1 MIRNE
6 MLIKLFPTLLEGLA
20 LFYLADHIF
29 AAKVSLARRYLAN
42 ICFYLLDCCIIF
54 LFQDG
59 PYMPLIKIAMVCLLI
74 AAWAMYA
81 YRVSILN
88 ALFLAFFQFSYWFIT
103 DLLFVSVASL
113 IGGDLINVLQNYYLL
128 YLVIKTAELVIIAAF
143 CRLFPRRQD
152 ISWQSSL
159 RMLAFP
165 VCILWVVFYLFF
177 IAIEAPLYAAK
188 LLNCILLLLAADIG
202 SLYLLGY
209 LEELRARA
217 DFDRSFRQNLQMVQQ
232 NVDSWKDA
240 YLEQRR
246 YTHDFQNKLAV
257 LRGLASRAGTN
268 AELQAYLDELLQ
280 NQPADYCLDT
290 HRPVADV
297 LLSQKLALARNHE
310 IRMTLDLDD
319 LSAFPLSDDDLVI
332 VFSNLLDNAVNAC
345 CKIPV
350 PEQRWIRFKAKA
362 EDSTGYLY
370 VENATQEPVKIINNH
385 VIPSAR
391 TTSPLH
397 GFGLKNVLYML
408 DKNNAIYH
416 MDYHAETHSFRL
428 IAQI

>member
-1 MIRNE
+1 MQNE
-6 MLIKLFPTLLEGLA
+6 ILIKLFPTLLEGLA

-29 AAKVSLARRYLAN
+29 AAKVSRVRRYLAN
-42 ICFYLLDCCIIF
+42 VCFYLLDCCIIY

-59 PYMPLIKIAMVCLLI
+59 PYIPLIKIAMVCLLI
-74 AAWAMYA
+74 ECWAMYV

-88 ALFLAFFQFSYWFIT
+88 ALFLAFFQFSYWAIT

-113 IGGDLINVLQNYYLL
+113 VGGDLTNVLQNYYLL
-128 YLVIKTAELVIIAAF
+128 YLVIKTAELVMIAAF
-143 CRLFPRRQD
+143 CRLFPRRRD
-152 ISWQSSL
+152 ISWQSTL

-165 VCILWVVFYLFF
+165 VYILWVVFYLFF

-209 LEELRARA
+209 LEKLQARA

-232 NVDSWKDA
+232 NMDSWKDA

-257 LRGLASRAGTN
+257 LRGLASQAGTSS
-268 AELQAYLDELLQ
+268 ELQAYLDELLQ
-280 NQPADYCLDT
+280 NQPAGIYCLDT

-297 LLSQKLALARNHE
+297 LLSQKQALARNHE

-350 PEQRWIRFKAKA
+350 PEQRWIRFKAKV

-370 VENATQEPVKIINNH
+370 VENATQEPVKIIGNH
-385 VIPSAR
+385 VVPSAR

-397 GFGLKNVLYML
+397 GFGLKNVLYVL

-416 MDYHAETHSFRL
+416 IDYHAESHSFRL

>member
-1 MIRNE
+1 MQNE
-6 MLIKLFPTLLEGLA
+6 ILIKLFPTLLEGLA

-29 AAKVSLARRYLAN
+29 AAKVSRARRYLAN
-42 ICFYLLDCCIIF
+42 VCFYLLDCCIIF
-54 LFQDG
+54 LFQS
-59 PYMPLIKIAMVCLLI
+59 MMFLKLALVCLLI
-74 AAWAMYA
+74 ACWARYV

-88 ALFLAFFQFSYWFIT
+88 VIFLVFFQFSYWAIT
-103 DLLFVSVASL
+103 DLLFVSVAFL
-113 IGGDLINVLQNYYLL
+113 IGGDLTNVLQNYYLL
-128 YLVIKTAELVIIAAF
+128 YLVIKTAELVMIAAF
-143 CRLFPRRQD
+143 CRLFPRRRD
-152 ISWQSSL
+152 ISWQSTL

-165 VCILWVVFYLFF
+165 VYILWVVFYLFF

-209 LEELRARA
+209 LEKLQARA

-232 NVDSWKDA
+232 NMDSWKDA

-257 LRGLASRAGTN
+257 LRGLASQAGTSS
-268 AELQAYLDELLQ
+268 ELQAYLDELLQ
-280 NQPADYCLDT
+280 NQPAGIYCLDT

-297 LLSQKLALARNHE
+297 LLSQKQALARNHE
-310 IRMTLDLDD
+310 IRMRLDLDD

-350 PEQRWIRFKAKA
+350 PEQRWIRFKAKV

-370 VENATQEPVKIINNH
+370 VENATQEPVKIIGNH
-385 VIPSAR
+385 VVPSAR

-397 GFGLKNVLYML
+397 GFGLKNVLYVL

-416 MDYHAETHSFRL
+416 IDYHAETHSFRL

>member
-1 MIRNE
+1 MQNEILIR
-6 MLIKLFPTLLEGLA
+6 LFPTLLEGLA

-29 AAKVSLARRYLAN
+29 AAKVSRARRYLAN
-42 ICFYLLDCCIIF
+42 VCFYLLDCCIIF
-54 LFQDG
+54 LFQS
-59 PYMPLIKIAMVCLLI
+59 MMFLKLALVCLLI
-74 AAWAMYA
+74 ACWARYV

-88 ALFLAFFQFSYWFIT
+88 VIFLVFFQFSYWAIT

-113 IGGDLINVLQNYYLL
+113 VGGDLTNVLQNYYLL
-128 YLVIKTAELVIIAAF
+128 YLVIKTAELVMIAAF
-143 CRLFPRRQD
+143 CRLFPRRRD
-152 ISWQSSL
+152 ISWQSTL

-165 VCILWVVFYLFF
+165 VYILWVVFYLFF

-209 LEELRARA
+209 LEKLQARA

-232 NVDSWKDA
+232 NMDSWKDA

-257 LRGLASRAGTN
+257 LRGLASQAGTSS
-268 AELQAYLDELLQ
+268 ELQAYLDELLQ
-280 NQPADYCLDT
+280 NQPAGIYCLDT

-297 LLSQKLALARNHE
+297 LLSQKQALARNHE
-310 IRMTLDLDD
+310 IRMRLDLDD

-350 PEQRWIRFKAKA
+350 PEQRWIRFKAKV

-370 VENATQEPVKIINNH
+370 VENATQEPVKIIGNH
-385 VIPSAR
+385 VVPSAR

-397 GFGLKNVLYML
+397 GFGLKNVLYVL

-416 MDYHAETHSFRL
+416 IDYHAESHSFRL

>member
-113 IGGDLINVLQNYYLL
+113 IWGDLINVLQNYYLL
-128 YLVIKTAELVIIAAF
+128 YLVIKAAELVMIAAF
-143 CRLFPRRQD
+143 CRLFRRRRD
-152 ISWQSSL
+152 LSWQSSL
-159 RMLAFP
+159 QMLVFP

-202 SLYLLGY
+202 SFYLLGY

-217 DFDRSFRQNLQMVQQ
+217 DFDRTFRQNLQMVQQ

-257 LRGLASRAGTN
+257 LRGLASRAGTH

-297 LLSQKLALARNHE
+297 LLSQKQALARNHE

-370 VENATQEPVKIINNH
+370 VENATREPVKIINNH

-397 GFGLKNVLYML
+397 GFGLKNVLYVL

>member
-1 MIRNE
+1 MIQNE
-6 MLIKLFPTLLEGLA
+6 MLIKLFPTLLEGLS

-29 AAKVSLARRYLAN
+29 AAKVSRARRYLAN
-42 ICFYLLDCCIIF
+42 ICFYLLDCCIIY
-54 LFQDG
+54 LFQSMTL
-59 PYMPLIKIAMVCLLI
+59 PKLALVCLLI
-74 AAWAMYA
+74 ACWASYV
-81 YRVSILN
+81 YRVSIPN
-88 ALFLAFFQFSYWFIT
+88 VIFLAFFQFSYWAIT

-113 IGGDLINVLQNYYLL
+113 IGGDLTNVLQNYYLL
-128 YLVIKTAELVIIAAF
+128 YLVIKTAELVMIAAF
-143 CRLFPRRQD
+143 CRLFRRRRD

-165 VCILWVVFYLFF
+165 VCILWVAFYLVF

-209 LEELRARA
+209 LEELQARA
-217 DFDRSFRQNLQMVQQ
+217 DFDRTFRQNLQMVQQ

-240 YLEQRR
+240 FLEQRR

-280 NQPADYCLDT
+280 NQPTDYCLDT

-297 LLSQKLALARNHE
+297 LLNQKQALAKNHE

-350 PEQRWIRFKAKA
+350 PEQRWIRFKAKV

-370 VENATQEPVKIINNH
+370 VENATQEPVKIIGNH
-385 VIPSAR
+385 VVPSAR

-397 GFGLKNVLYML
+397 GFGLKNVLYVL

-416 MDYHAETHSFRL
+416 MNYHAESHSFRL